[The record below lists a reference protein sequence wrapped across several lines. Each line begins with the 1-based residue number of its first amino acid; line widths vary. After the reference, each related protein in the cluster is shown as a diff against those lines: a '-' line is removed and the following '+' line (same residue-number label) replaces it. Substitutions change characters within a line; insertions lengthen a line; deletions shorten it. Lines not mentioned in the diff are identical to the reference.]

1 MGLDMYLNAERFL
14 WSYPEDGPD
23 AQVAKTVKE
32 MMPELAGVDTAKV
45 QTITAEV
52 GYWRKANQIH
62 NWFVKNVQDGVDECE
77 PHDVSRE
84 QLIALRDTCQK
95 VLDDNTL
102 ADTLLPTGAGFFFG
116 GTDYDEW
123 YFKDVER
130 TVQVC
135 NDVLEQFFTQ
145 KLDDGTVY
153 SQWEIKYCSS
163 W

>member
-1 MGLDMYLNAERFL
+1 MGLDMYLNATRYL

-23 AQVAKTVKE
+23 AQVAKLVKGVL
-32 MMPELAGVDTAKV
+32 PELAGTDSAKV

-62 NWFVKNVQDGVDECE
+62 NWFVKNVQDGVDECGQHE
-77 PHDVSRE
+77 VSRE
-84 QLIALRDTCQK
+84 QLVTLRDTCQK

-102 ADTLLPTGAGFFFG
+102 AGTLLPTGSGFFFG
-116 GTDYDEW
+116 GTEYDEW
-123 YFKDVER
+123 YFDNVEH

-135 NDVLEQFFTQ
+135 NDVLDRFFTQ
-145 KLDDGTVY
+145 VNGDGEVY
-153 SQWEIKYCSS
+153 SQWDIKYQSS